1 MAALAIFEP
10 DLRAFLQLTRALSGE
25 HRLVSCATWN
35 ALRSAIQREEVEA
48 CLVAWPASAGG
59 HTAPDRIAELRA
71 LRPGVGIVACVESG
85 DRSGVPLDRVDGILD
100 PHLESARIRADLKA
114 ALTVVRSGSAQ
125 LTRMH
130 GAPGA
135 DAPAGFSRKPALQ
148 RAGSFLLMIAL
159 TGCAMLAGGGVD
171 GSAIR
176 EVLQTEPIDQLH
188 VGVYAIDLASGRT
201 LFSHNAHRKF
211 IPASNQKILVT
222 ATAMSLFGP
231 DHRFRTDVWAAGEI
245 VGSFVDGDLVV
256 VGSGDPTFSDRYWTS
271 GADALRAIADSLK
284 SRDVRHVGGRLVVD
298 VSAWDSATVGPTWEV
313 EDLRYGYGSTGGAFA
328 IDEGEL
334 DLVVSSG
341 PSVGDPAPVSW
352 SPLGTRDFVRSR
364 LTTAPVD
371 SATRVRPD
379 YLPESR
385 VLVLEGRVELG
396 TVDTVSVAMR
406 DPVRQSAASLARA
419 VDDAGIEVEGGLR
432 IRWTGDVPDQE
443 TCTHGKGSTCP
454 GSQPL
459 FSMYSPP
466 VSTIVAGILEP
477 SQNWMTE
484 QTVRA
489 LGARYGDEGSWRE
502 GVDVVEAFLV
512 NEVGVRPS
520 DISARDGSG
529 LSFYNLVTPRAI
541 VRILTEMHQMP
552 WAAEY
557 RDAMAEPGEEGS
569 TLDNRLNG
577 LEGRVFAKTGTI
589 SNVNSLSGY
598 LVRDNGQ
605 EIAFSILSN
614 ASGMPASRVRGAIDE
629 IVRALAHER
638 DADRRTVR

>member
-1 MAALAIFEP
+1 MAVLAIFAP
-10 DLRAFLQLTRALSGE
+10 DRRASIPLTSALSGR
-25 HRLVSCATWN
+25 HRLVPCATWN
-35 ALRSAIQREEVEA
+35 ALRMAIQREEVEA
-48 CLVAWPASAGG
+48 CLVAWPPLAGC
-59 HTAPDRIAELRA
+59 HTAADRIADLRT
-71 LRPGVGIVACVESG
+71 LCPGVGIVACVEPG
-85 DRSGVPLDRVDGILD
+85 DLTDRGVPGVDGVVGWQAE
-100 PHLESARIRADLKA
+100 PARIRADIKA
-114 ALTVVRSGSAQ
+114 VLNGVRAGSVQ
-125 LTRMH
+125 PTRMRH
-130 GAPGA
+130 ASRAGTA
-135 DAPAGFSRKPALQ
+135 AGFSIKPALQ
-148 RAGSFLLMIAL
+148 RAGSLLSMTVLA
-159 TGCAMLAGGGVD
+159 GCAMLGGGGVD

-176 EVLQTEPIDQLH
+176 DVLQTEPIDQLH

-231 DHRFRTDVWAAGEI
+231 DHRFRTDVWAAGDI
-245 VGSFVDGDLVV
+245 AGSFVDGDVVV

-271 GADALRAIADSLK
+271 GADALRAIADSLT
-284 SRDVRHVGGRLVVD
+284 SRGVRHVGGRLIVD
-298 VSAWDSATVGPTWEV
+298 VTAWDSASVGPTWEV
-313 EDLRYGYGSTGGAFA
+313 EDLRYGYGSTGGAFG

-371 SATRVRPD
+371 SSTRVRPD

-385 VLVLEGRVELG
+385 VLVLEGRVEFG
-396 TVDTVSVAMR
+396 TVDTVSIAMR

-432 IRWTGDVPDQE
+432 IRWTRDVPDQE
-443 TCTHGKGSTCP
+443 PCTLGDESTCP
-454 GSQPL
+454 GSQLL
-459 FSMYSPP
+459 FSMHSPP
-466 VSTIVAGILEP
+466 VSKIAAGILEP

-489 LGARYGDEGSWRE
+489 LGARYGDQGSWRE

-557 RDAMAEPGEEGS
+557 RDAMAEPGEEDS
-569 TLDNRLNG
+569 TLENRLKG
-577 LEGRVFAKTGTI
+577 LEGRLFAKTGTI

-598 LVRDNGQ
+598 LVRENGQ

-614 ASGMPASRVRGAIDE
+614 GSGMPASRVRRAIDE
-629 IVRALAHER
+629 IVRALAHEQN
-638 DADRRTVR
+638 ADRGTVR